1 MTHTLSLWFMTS
13 AHHADS
19 DSDATMLRL
28 LPRGRIA
35 CVVRYYDAA
44 PTHRH
49 AIIARL
55 ITIARSRRIQL
66 FVSVMHGHRL
76 PIGIKTIHVSSWY
89 KARYGVSSWRRAHHT
104 ATTSSTSIHSVAE
117 WTRALQYNPTYCL
130 ISPIYDTGNKKA
142 LPRATRAAILASSHR
157 HHTSPRLLALGGITQ
172 RTPIDKRFHGRA
184 MRRGFT
190 SPRNAPIT
198 KPS

>member
-1 MTHTLSLWFMTS
+1 MTS
-13 AHHADS
+13 AYCGDS
-19 DSDATMLRL
+19 DRDATIISL

-35 CVVRYYDAA
+35 CVVRYYDAT
-44 PTHRH
+44 PTHRRRYH
-49 AIIARL
+49 RPPHHPHSFA
-55 ITIARSRRIQL
+55 RRIQL
-66 FVSVMHGHRL
+66 FVSVMKGHPL

-89 KARYGVSSWRRAHHT
+89 KARYGISSWRRAHHT

-130 ISPIYDTGNKKA
+130 ISPIYDTMSNKKA
-142 LPRATRAAILASSHR
+142 LPRATLAPPFL
-157 HHTSPRLLALGGITQ
+157 HHHNPTTSLACWHWEASPN

>member
-1 MTHTLSLWFMTS
+1 MTRPPSLWFMTS
-13 AHHADS
+13 AYCADS
-19 DSDATMLRL
+19 DRDAEIISH

-44 PTHRH
+44 PPHRA
-49 AIIARL
+49 AIIKRFL
-55 ITIARSRRIQL
+55 TIARARRIQL

-89 KARYGVSSWRRAHHT
+89 KARYGISSWRRAHHT

-130 ISPIYDTGNKKA
+130 ISPIYATGEKKA
-142 LPRATRAAILASSHR
+142 LPRSIRSAILSSSHR
-157 HHTSPRLLALGGITQ
+157 HNSPRLLALGGITN

>member
-1 MTHTLSLWFMTS
+1 MTS

-19 DSDATMLRL
+19 DRDATIISR
-28 LPRGRIA
+28 LPRGHIA

-44 PTHRH
+44 PTHRA
-49 AIIARL
+49 AIIDRLHTLAR
-55 ITIARSRRIQL
+55 ARRIQL

-76 PIGIKTIHVSSWY
+76 PRTIKTIHISSWY
-89 KARYGVSSWRRAHHT
+89 KARHGIVSSWRRAHHT
-104 ATTSSTSIHSVAE
+104 ATTSSTSIHSVSE
-117 WTRALQYNPTYCL
+117 WTIARKHNHTYAL
-130 ISPIYDTGNKKA
+130 ISPINTMSNKKA
-142 LPRATRAAILASSHR
+142 MPRATRAAILAASVR
-157 HHTSPRLLALGGITQ
+157 HNFPRLLALGGITN
-172 RTPIDKRFHGRA
+172 RTPIDKRFYGRA

>member
-1 MTHTLSLWFMTS
+1 MTS

-19 DSDATMLRL
+19 DRDATIISL

-44 PTHRH
+44 PTHRA
-49 AIIARL
+49 AIITRFL
-55 ITIARSRRIQL
+55 TIARARRIQL
-66 FVSVMHGHRL
+66 FVSVMKGHPL

-104 ATTSSTSIHSVAE
+104 ATTSSTSIHSVSE
-117 WTRALQYNPTYCL
+117 WTIARKHNHTYAL
-130 ISPIYDTGNKKA
+130 ISPINTMSNKKA
-142 LPRATRAAILASSHR
+142 MPRATRAAILAASVR
-157 HHTSPRLLALGGITQ
+157 HNFPRLLALGGITN